1 MLRMMGKVSNEP
13 PIMDVYSYVF
23 IRPYFL
29 DRGPTGDNELWYY
42 QMEFFP
48 FSSLSSFL
56 FPFRSPKDLPADSK
70 VLPDTFMIISALPAA
85 LSALSATTEALSAAS
100 EALPAASEAL
110 PAASEALSAASG
122 ALSAAFE
129 AFQGA

>member
-1 MLRMMGKVSNEP
+1 MMGKVSNEP
-13 PIMDVYSYVF
+13 PIMDVYSYMF

-29 DRGPTGDNELWYY
+29 GRGPTGDNELWYH
-42 QMEFFP
+42 QMDFFP

-56 FPFRSPKDLPADSK
+56 FPFRSPK
-70 VLPDTFMIISALPAA
+70 ALPAA
-85 LSALSATTEALSAAS
+85 FKALPPTFLILSALSAAS
-100 EALPAASEAL
+100 EAFSTTFEAFSAASEAL

-129 AFQGA
+129 ALQGA